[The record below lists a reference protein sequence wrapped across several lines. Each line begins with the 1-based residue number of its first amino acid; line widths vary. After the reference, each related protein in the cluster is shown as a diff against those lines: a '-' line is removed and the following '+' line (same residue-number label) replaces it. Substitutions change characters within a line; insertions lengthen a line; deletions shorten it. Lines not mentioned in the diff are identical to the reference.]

1 MFSPPQIIENSRQYL
16 RLRTDILQKTVI
28 GWLCMVLEEEI
39 MHLTHAR
46 NLSGMSKMTI
56 GITGLDDEFG
66 SGLRD

>member
-1 MFSPPQIIENSRQYL
+1 
-16 RLRTDILQKTVI
+16 
-28 GWLCMVLEEEI
+28 

-46 NLSGMSKMTI
+46 NLSSGMSKIFI

>member
-1 MFSPPQIIENSRQYL
+1 MFSRPQIIENSRQYL
-16 RLRTDILQKTVI
+16 ASPNRYFTENSDWVPL
-28 GWLCMVLEEEI
+28 VLEEEI